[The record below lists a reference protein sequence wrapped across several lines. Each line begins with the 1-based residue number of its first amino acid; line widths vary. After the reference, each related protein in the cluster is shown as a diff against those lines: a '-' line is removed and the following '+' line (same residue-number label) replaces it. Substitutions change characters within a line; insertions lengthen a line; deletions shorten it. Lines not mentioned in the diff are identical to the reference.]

1 MALSSTYM
9 EGRRHGMTTDNDSSM
24 DELLAERFSVDGT
37 LLFLSED
44 SAYVLRMWMQLA
56 YSGNVTRQR

>member
-1 MALSSTYM
+1 M

>member
-1 MALSSTYM
+1 MALSSTCM